1 MVVHHLQRQDTL
13 VHPLPLCLAHAV
25 SAIVCFQSPPCGP
38 PAPLASSFCRWRP
51 PRRTAD
57 DLLRLR
63 QSSQAFNQWRDSA
76 GRWGRGML
84 VISSETLGKSNNL
97 VGLFECRCFVNIFR
111 CSMFSLH
118 PRRRSR
124 WKMMEDTWRYC
135 TSGDR
140 LASLKLKSTMFQT
153 PQAKSSFF
161 NALYI
166 FLMTLYCVHS
176 QFFFEYLWVY
186 EWIYNQEYIIFDSII
201 SFFLVPYF

>member
-13 VHPLPLCLAHAV
+13 VHPLPLWLAHAV

-140 LASLKLKSTMFQT
+140 LTSLKLKSTMFQT

-176 QFFFEYLWVY
+176 QFFLNIY
-186 EWIYNQEYIIFDSII
+186 ESMNEYIIKNI
-201 SFFLVPYF
+201 